1 MPIITLKCSPSKPGD
16 TLDTLRNE
24 GFYINT
30 VRDRVPW
37 LVLSWAAKWMAYLE
51 NDLAIWS
58 RSERKINT
66 LYTTKLAYHLL
77 YSNESE
83 AETWSQCLEKGKEH
97 ATKTI

>member
-1 MPIITLKCSPSKPGD
+1 MG
-16 TLDTLRNE
+16 
-24 GFYINT
+24 
-30 VRDRVPW
+30 
-37 LVLSWAAKWMAYLE
+37 YLE
-51 NDLAIWS
+51 NSLAIWS

-77 YSNESE
+77 YNNESE